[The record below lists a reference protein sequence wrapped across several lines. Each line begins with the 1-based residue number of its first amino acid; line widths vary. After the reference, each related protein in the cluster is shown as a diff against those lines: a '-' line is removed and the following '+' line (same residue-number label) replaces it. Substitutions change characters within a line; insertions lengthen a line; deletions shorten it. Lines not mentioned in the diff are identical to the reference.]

1 MTLIDT
7 SFHILWSLLIMKK
20 AILFATVALFAA
32 SASYVSAATE
42 TLEHKLEKAIEGKQ
56 GSAAV
61 DAAMLVSYEAAKGE
75 AIICVTKLAN
85 GDFMRRHT
93 DKSKDGTP
101 ETLNGKIPAT
111 DTESLRVVNS
121 FFESSYDG
129 TYSFGGKKYL
139 APLKNIDGGEEGSTT
154 VCVPRTLAPVE
165 APVSSSR
172 ATSSATASAPVSSD
186 KH

>member
-7 SFHILWSLLIMKK
+7 SFRILWSLLIMKK

-56 GSAAV
+56 GAAAV

-75 AIICVTKLAN
+75 AVICITKLAN

-101 ETLNGKIPAT
+101 ETLNGKILAT

-165 APVSSSR
+165 APAPAPASSS
-172 ATSSATASAPVSSD
+172 TASGTASSG